1 MNNPQQFL
9 FPRLSPVLR
18 CSSYGKRN
26 EYILIFSSNS
36 KRLYFTIWL
45 LNTFADLLTSKIFEN
60 GQKYLF
66 HIICNILYWIIS
78 FGIRFWNY
86 IIDYMMIFSRVSI
99 ACKVYWIKI
108 LLYRSLS
115 VVREKSSSPK
125 LGRAYQPTLRT
136 RWATSRQSLHHIP
149 LCCGVSCEFLVPP
162 PGAESATSS
171 IRLTPRLAYRAPR
184 TWETLAD
191 RPGWIQPTMATPPQ
205 VLALSSPS

>member
-99 ACKVYWIKI
+99 ACKLYWIKI

-125 LGRAYQPTLRT
+125 LGRVVDSLESHPCVRLFT
-136 RWATSRQSLHHIP
+136 RNRVAFF
-149 LCCGVSCEFLVPP
+149 GEFSNVYHYI
-162 PGAESATSS
+162 AIAC
-171 IRLTPRLAYRAPR
+171 I
-184 TWETLAD
+184 
-191 RPGWIQPTMATPPQ
+191 
-205 VLALSSPS
+205 